1 MTWSRVVA
9 ADDGG
14 DVAEAE
20 PWYRK
25 AVDRATELGA
35 LTAQLRAS
43 TRLARLRV
51 EAGDPAGASALLGP
65 ILGSLTEGFE
75 TADVREA
82 RDLLEAVATS

>member
-1 MTWSRVVA
+1 MTAAMSPRPSR
-9 ADDGG
+9 G
-14 DVAEAE
+14 
-20 PWYRK
+20 
-25 AVDRATELGA
+25 TERRSTGRPSSA
-35 LTAQLRAS
+35 RLTAQLRAS

-51 EAGDPAGASALLGP
+51 EAGDPAAASALLGP